1 MTDPISSYG
10 RQMSVDLQKS
20 SNPKAER
27 KLSVA
32 TPVKESPSQTDVDRI
47 SSGVADLMAQSEPP
61 FDRAKVDRI
70 KQAIQD
76 GQYAIDPKRIAENF
90 VAIERMIK

>member
-10 RQMSVDLQKS
+10 RHLSVDLQKS
-20 SNPKAER
+20 ASSKADR
-27 KLSVA
+27 KLSLTTTA
-32 TPVKESPSQTDVDRI
+32 NEAPGQTQVDRVT
-47 SSGVADLMAQSEPP
+47 SSVADMMAQTEPP